1 MKNQKL
7 ASRAHNPIR
16 PSRSHL
22 AALPAHVREELHC
35 KLHDGWPYPVVRQ
48 WLFAQIADR
57 DIPALNLK
65 AGDPY
70 SLIWTRTAKDHKTA
84 EETCRYRI
92 AQWHRTHHLDW
103 LQQLERREQSN
114 AILDR
119 VQRLTADANHEHRP
133 GSLITGGDIIIRS
146 LVIDALTHLRS
157 TSRDPAAIA
166 RLTQAWIRLTR

>member
-1 MKNQKL
+1 MKNQKTDSKI
-7 ASRAHNPIR
+7 SRLVR

-22 AALPAHVREELHC
+22 AALPAHIREELHR
-35 KLHDGWPYPVVRQ
+35 KLHDGWPYTNVRQ

-65 AGDPY
+65 TGDPY

-103 LQQLERREQSN
+103 LQQLQLREQST
-114 AILDR
+114 ALLDR
-119 VQRLTADANHEHRP
+119 VQRLTAAANHEHRP

-146 LVIDALTHLRS
+146 LVIDALKYLHS
-157 TSRDPAAIA
+157 TTRDPVAIA